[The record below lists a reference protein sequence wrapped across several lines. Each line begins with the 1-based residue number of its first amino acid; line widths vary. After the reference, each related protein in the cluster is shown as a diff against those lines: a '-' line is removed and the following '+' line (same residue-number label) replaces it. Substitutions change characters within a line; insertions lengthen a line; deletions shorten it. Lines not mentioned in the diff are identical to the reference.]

1 MKFLVAVA
9 AFIATIALTTQTLAD
24 HSADHKSGTDK
35 HDNSGQPVKG
45 ELEQAK
51 KNDEHAKEA
60 GHGGGHGNL
69 VEKMNSLFPTKMPN
83 PEVSARPAL
92 VEIKAPTF
100 LGNVGAGPVKLE
112 WNVVKGATNYH
123 VQVATDPNF
132 KWLVVNEKF
141 IKENS
146 YNFTAEAGHRYYWR
160 VASYKGDNT
169 TSFTKSNFVSSAF
182 NVK

>member
-9 AFIATIALTTQTLAD
+9 TFIATIALTTQSIAAD
-24 HSADHKSGTDK
+24 TGAAHG
-35 HDNSGQPVKG
+35 SGQ
-45 ELEQAK
+45 ESS
-51 KNDEHAKEA
+51 
-60 GHGGGHGNL
+60 HGSGHGNL
-69 VEKMNSLFPTKMPN
+69 VEKMNSLYPTKMPN
-83 PEVSARPAL
+83 AELGTQPSS
-92 VEIKAPTF
+92 VEIKSPAF

-112 WNVVKGATNYH
+112 WTAAKDATDYH

-146 YNFTAEAGHRYYWR
+146 YNFTAEAGKRYYWR
-160 VASYKGDNT
+160 VASFKGNNT
-169 TSFTKSNFVSSAF
+169 ESHTKSNFVSSAF

>member
-9 AFIATIALTTQTLAD
+9 AFIATIAITTQTLA
-24 HSADHKSGTDK
+24 ADTGAAHHES
-35 HDNSGQPVKG
+35 
-45 ELEQAK
+45 
-51 KNDEHAKEA
+51 
-60 GHGGGHGNL
+60 GHGNL
-69 VEKMNSLFPTKMPN
+69 VEKMNSLYPTKMPDAELGTQ
-83 PEVSARPAL
+83 PSS
-92 VEIKAPTF
+92 VEIKSPAF

-112 WNVVKGATNYH
+112 WTAAKGATDYH

-146 YNFTAEAGHRYYWR
+146 YNFTAEAGKRYYWR
-160 VASYKGDNT
+160 VASFNGGNT
-169 TSFTKSNFVSSAF
+169 ESHTKSNFVSSAF